1 MSKSIGNVMDPAV
14 VINGGPN
21 KKKEPA
27 YGADVIR
34 VWAASTDYTRDVVI
48 GPTTLAAASSTLR
61 KVGAARA
68 VDHRVLLARLCSIYC
83 AVDILL
89 TMRGPCYSYA
99 TQHGS
104 H

>member
-21 KKKEPA
+21 KKQEPA

-61 KVGAARA
+61 KVGHNCHSRA
-68 VDHRVLLARLCSIYC
+68 SKPLCWLKFTGT
-83 AVDILL
+83 LL
-89 TMRGPCYSYA
+89 TDCPYRRSCG
-99 TQHGS
+99 TLHGLP
-104 H
+104 